1 MNVAMQ
7 RATEQGFTPATH
19 RLDIVGLC
27 ADCATRQR
35 A

>member
-7 RATEQGFTPATH
+7 HATEQGFTPVTH

-27 ADCATRQR
+27 ADCAARQR